1 MNHLILGEQEFFA
14 DRIRRQLT
22 QNLPTTV
29 IKASELVQDLTPI
42 GPTLFA
48 EDRAVV
54 VTNVQDISKAT
65 IQPLIDA
72 LDDPQPGLVIVL
84 MHNDKGRFKA
94 GVVPALKKKC
104 EVHLVPTFDYKERV
118 PWVMKEFADKGVRI
132 NKEIAETVLDAVG
145 SDPRELASAISQLVA
160 DTEGQVTVGAVRAY
174 YGATAEVTGFNIA
187 DALVVGDRV
196 GAIRAARRALQIGVA
211 PALIVAALNM
221 KFSMIAKVYTSRQ
234 APADIKD
241 APWKI
246 NQAMKQSRRWPE
258 ASISQAMV
266 IIAEL
271 DAAVKGRGG
280 EVEFEVE
287 RAITRIA
294 ALAK

>member
-14 DRIRRQLT
+14 DRIRRELT
-22 QNLPTTV
+22 KGLPTTV

-54 VTNVQDISKAT
+54 VTNVQDISKAS
-65 IQPLIDA
+65 IQPLINA
-72 LDDPQPGLVIVL
+72 LDDPQPGLTIVL
-84 MHNDKGRFKA
+84 MHNNKGRFKA
-94 GVVPALKKKC
+94 VIKDLEKKC
-104 EVHLVPTFDYKERV
+104 TVHAVPTFDYKERV
-118 PWVMKEFADKGVRI
+118 PWVVREFSNLGVRV
-132 NKEIAETVLDAVG
+132 NSEIAETVLDAVG
-145 SDPRELASAISQLVA
+145 SDPRELAAAINQLVA
-160 DTEGQVTVGAVRAY
+160 DTEGQVTVSAVRAY
-174 YGATAEVTGFNIA
+174 YGATAEVSGFNIA
-187 DALVVGDRV
+187 DAVVAGNR
-196 GAIRAARRALQIGVA
+196 GLALTSTRRALQIGVA

-221 KFSMIAKVYTSRQ
+221 KFSLIAKVYTSRQ
-234 APADIKD
+234 QPADVKD

-246 NQAMKQSRRWPE
+246 RQAMQQARRWPE
-258 ASISQAMV
+258 ASISQAMI

-280 EVEFEVE
+280 EIEYEVE
-287 RAITRIA
+287 SAVAKLA